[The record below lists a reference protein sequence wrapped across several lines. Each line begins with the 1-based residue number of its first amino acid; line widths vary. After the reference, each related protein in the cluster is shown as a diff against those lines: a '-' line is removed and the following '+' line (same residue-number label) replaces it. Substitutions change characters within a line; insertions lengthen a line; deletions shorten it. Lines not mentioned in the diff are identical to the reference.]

1 MGPQLVNKRTMLTPY
16 ALMGRVPS
24 DGVTAPKKRPPGS
37 RHEGGKDDMMRIYA
51 EYVARKF
58 PYASLAV
65 ERIG

>member
-1 MGPQLVNKRTMLTPY
+1 MGPPLVNKRTMLTPY
-16 ALMGRVPS
+16 ALMGKVPIE
-24 DGVTAPKKRPPGS
+24 GATAPKTRPLGS

-51 EYVARKF
+51 EYVTRKF